1 MGSVELEAGTIDY
14 LDTGGDG
21 PVLLFGHGL
30 LMNRTQWRR
39 VIPLLDDY
47 RCIAPT
53 RPLGAQRQP
62 MNPAADLSHAGQARI
77 IADFMDALDLH
88 DVTLIL
94 NDWGGGQF
102 VVSEGRD
109 ERLARMVLASCEAYD
124 NFPPKAARPAA
135 LLCRVPGGTW
145 LLTRLTRLS
154 LFRHGRPAYGGL
166 AQGRIP
172 DAVMDDWFSHAF
184 DDAAI
189 RRDLRKFVT
198 GTPPSNVLLDWH
210 RQVVSFDRPVLLL
223 WATEDRMMPVEHAR
237 QMVDEFPNATLV
249 EVADSGTLIGEDQPE
264 RFAAELRAF
273 VGAA

>member
-14 LDTGGDG
+14 LDTGGGG

-39 VIPLLDDY
+39 VIPLLDDF

-53 RPLGAQRQP
+53 WPLGAQRQA
-62 MNPAADLSHAGQARI
+62 MNPDADLSHAGQARI

-102 VVSEGRD
+102 IVSEGRD
-109 ERLARMVLASCEAYD
+109 ERLGRLVLASCEAYD

-145 LLTRLTRLS
+145 LLTRLTQLS

-166 AQGRIP
+166 VQGRIP

-184 DDAAI
+184 DDADI

-198 GTPPSNVLLDWH
+198 GTPSSDVLLDWH
-210 RQVVSFDRPVLLL
+210 RQVTSFDRPVLLL

-237 QMVDEFPNATLV
+237 QMVDEFPDATLV

-264 RFAAELRAF
+264 RFAEELRAF

>member
-1 MGSVELEAGTIDY
+1 MGSVELAAGTIDY

-39 VIPLLDDY
+39 VIPQLDEY

-53 RPLGAQRQP
+53 WPLGAQRRA
-62 MNPAADLSHAGQARI
+62 MNPSADLSHAGQCQI
-77 IADFMDALDLH
+77 IADFMEALDLR

-102 VVSEGRD
+102 IVSEGRD
-109 ERLARMVLASCEAYD
+109 ERLARLVLASCEAYD

-135 LLCRVPGGTW
+135 LLCRIPGGTW

-154 LFRHGRPAYGGL
+154 QFRHGKRAYGGL
-166 AQGRIP
+166 VNGRIP

-184 DDAAI
+184 DDADI

-198 GTPPSNVLLDWH
+198 GTPSSEVLLDWH
-210 RQVVSFDRPVLLL
+210 RQVTSFDRPVLLL
-223 WATEDRMMPVEHAR
+223 WSTDDRMMPVEHAR
-237 QMVDEFPNATLV
+237 RMADEFPDATLV
-249 EVADSGTLIGEDQPE
+249 EVADSGTLIPEDQPE
-264 RFAAELRAF
+264 RFAEELRAF
-273 VGAA
+273 VGVA

>member
-1 MGSVELEAGTIDY
+1 MGSVELDAGTIDY

-53 RPLGAQRQP
+53 WPLGAQRQA
-62 MNPAADLSHAGQARI
+62 MNPSADLSHAGQCQI
-77 IADFMDALDLH
+77 IADFMEALDLH

-102 VVSEGRD
+102 LVSEGRD
-109 ERLARMVLASCEAYD
+109 ERLGRMVLASCEAYD
-124 NFPPKAARPAA
+124 NFPPKSARPAA
-135 LLCRVPGGTW
+135 ALCRIPGGTW
-145 LLTRLTRLS
+145 LLTRLTQLS
-154 LFRHGRPAYGGL
+154 LFRHGKPAYGGL
-166 AQGRIP
+166 LNGRIP

-184 DDAAI
+184 DDADI

-198 GTPPSNVLLDWH
+198 GTPSSDVLLDWH

-223 WATEDRMMPVEHAR
+223 WATDDRLMPVEHAR

-249 EVADSGTLIGEDQPE
+249 EIADSGTLIPEDQPE
-264 RFAAELRAF
+264 RFAEELRAF
-273 VGAA
+273 VGAS